1 MRNILPLIAAA
12 LILCPAC
19 TKYDNSI
26 PSWPW
31 ADPDEDPVW
40 VDVSSQYKALPDYI
54 KIFKSPSRIYTK
66 AAKAYV
72 AKIDMSKAE
81 ARLWALNDPANAG
94 TTEALR
100 TPAKVYEKEGNP
112 AIVIN
117 GGYFW
122 PDKDTGKNYTY
133 SLAIDRGTLL
143 STNLI
148 FEYETERPS
157 QHYYPTRAVFLMGKD
172 KKFQAAWS
180 YYVDANH
187 HYVYQTPAQ
196 NSFESKPLQVPSAT
210 FPSEGALIDAE
221 FGIGGGPVLLKNGT
235 VMNTYRQELFYG
247 NSPGNKMC
255 PDSHPRTA
263 IGATAE
269 GELMLFVCEGREMT
283 PGVQGFTTE
292 EVAKILKAL
301 GCVDAMNLDG
311 GGSSEMLVCGY
322 ETIKPS
328 DGAERPV
335 GSCIYIK

>member
-1 MRNILPLIAAA
+1 M
-12 LILCPAC
+12 LCPAC

-81 ARLWALNDPANAG
+81 ARLWALNDPDPENAG

-112 AIVIN
+112 SVVIN
-117 GGYFW
+117 GGYFYT
-122 PDKDTGKNYTY
+122 DNGKNYAA

-143 STNLI
+143 SPNIT
-148 FEYETERPS
+148 YESEDWIS
-157 QHYYPTRAVFLMGKD
+157 MYYPTRAVFLLGKD

-180 YYVDANH
+180 YYLSASE
-187 HYVYQTPAQ
+187 HYIYQTPAQ

-235 VMNTYRQELFYG
+235 VMNTYRQELYYG
-247 NSPGNKMC
+247 NGSGNKMC

-263 IGATAE
+263 IGVTAE